1 MRIHGYMI
9 CSGLSATKV
18 LRTGYFPNIN
28 HAQTVIGFGSGN
40 FQNRRHVRWPRPSS
54 KWLWASQG
62 KDRRII
68 SGVASGATVFVVRSD
83 SGIISPNDFAN
94 TVFASPQL
102 GNRHT

>member
-1 MRIHGYMI
+1 MLKQS
-9 CSGLSATKV
+9 SGLEVEISRIDVT
-18 LRTGYFPNIN
+18 L
-28 HAQTVIGFGSGN
+28 
-40 FQNRRHVRWPRPSS
+40 RWPRPGSE
-54 KWLWASQG
+54 WLWVSQG

-68 SGVASGATVFVVRSD
+68 SGMASGATVFVVRSD

>member
-1 MRIHGYMI
+1 MLKQS
-9 CSGLSATKV
+9 SGLE
-18 LRTGYFPNIN
+18 
-28 HAQTVIGFGSGN
+28 SGN

-54 KWLWASQG
+54 EWLWASQG

>member
-1 MRIHGYMI
+1 MI

-18 LRTGYFPNIN
+18 LRTGYFHNIN
-28 HAQTVIGFGSGN
+28 HAQTVIGFVSGN

-54 KWLWASQG
+54 EWLWASQG

-94 TVFASPQL
+94 TVFASPQF
-102 GNRHT
+102 GNRNT

>member
-1 MRIHGYMI
+1 M
-9 CSGLSATKV
+9 
-18 LRTGYFPNIN
+18 
-28 HAQTVIGFGSGN
+28 GFGSGN

-54 KWLWASQG
+54 KWLWASRG

-68 SGVASGATVFVVRSD
+68 SGVAGGATVFVMRSD
-83 SGIISPNDFAN
+83 SGINSHKDFAN

>member
-1 MRIHGYMI
+1 MRIGH
-9 CSGLSATKV
+9 
-18 LRTGYFPNIN
+18 FPNIN
-28 HAQTVIGFGSGN
+28 HDQTFIGFGSAN
-40 FQNRRHVRWPRPSS
+40 FQNRRHVRWARPSS
-54 KWLWASQG
+54 KWQWAAQG